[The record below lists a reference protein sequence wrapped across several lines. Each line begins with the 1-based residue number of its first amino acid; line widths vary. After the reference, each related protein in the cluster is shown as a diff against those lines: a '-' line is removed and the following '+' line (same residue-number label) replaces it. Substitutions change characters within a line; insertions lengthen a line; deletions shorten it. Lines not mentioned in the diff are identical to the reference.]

1 MHKMLKRM
9 TEVSEEAHPKN
20 NAMYEG
26 LMGSVVKFA
35 EDYTAESSIKAA
47 ESDAAA
53 SRSEANASR
62 SQLETANTEISLI
75 RAELNH
81 AQSLAE
87 EAIKNLEAAMGE
99 MTRLKDDWREE
110 RRELK
115 NGKDPGPDLGK
126 ERADLLKLAGK
137 LEALIGKAKV
147 QAPTPVP
154 KAIDSNPP
162 TPIFDIAVGKRD
174 LDGKIKN
181 VVLTP
186 RGLF

>member
-47 ESDAAA
+47 ESDAVA
-53 SRSEANASR
+53 SRFEASAAK
-62 SQLETANTEISLI
+62 SQLEAANTEISLI

-99 MTRLKDDWREE
+99 MSRLKDDWREE
-110 RRELK
+110 KSELRK
-115 NGKDPGPDLGK
+115 AKDPGPDLGK
-126 ERADLLKLAGK
+126 ERAELLSLTGK
-137 LEALIGKAKV
+137 LEALIAKAK
-147 QAPTPVP
+147 APAPAP
-154 KAIDSNPP
+154 APANAPSKSP
-162 TPIFDIAVGKRD
+162 TPIFDITVDKRGPND
-174 LDGKIKN
+174 KIQKLT
-181 VVLTP
+181 LTP
-186 RGLF
+186 RGMF

>member
-53 SRSEANASR
+53 SRSEANASK

-81 AQSLAE
+81 AQSMAE
-87 EAIKNLEAAMGE
+87 EAIKNLEAAMEE
-99 MTRLKDDWREE
+99 MTRLKDDWKEE
-110 RRELK
+110 KRELK

-137 LEALIGKAKV
+137 LEALIGKAK
-147 QAPTPVP
+147 APVP
-154 KAIDSNPP
+154 APASKIESSHIPV
-162 TPIFDIAVGKRD
+162 PIFDVEVTMRGENE
-174 LDGKIKN
+174 KIKK
-181 VVLTP
+181 VSLTP
-186 RGLF
+186 RGIF